1 MTDAAALLK
10 LADAVEAGERI
21 PVYSWEELHDRF
33 GDDFIPGPPGTP
45 KGRMLS
51 DAQHSLDA
59 GLALMRALLG
69 EGWAWQIDRD
79 SARFYRSMGG
89 KLEGVE
95 GYSDGQPAR
104 ALLAAVLRA
113 RAAEMEG
120 G

>member
-1 MTDAAALLK
+1 MTDAVELRA
-10 LADAVEAGERI
+10 LADAVEAGANDLDVKIRTAMATT
-21 PVYSWEELHDRF
+21 
-33 GDDFIPGPPGTP
+33 PGTS
-45 KGRMLS
+45 RALT
-51 DAQHSLDA
+51 SLDA
-59 GLALMRALLG
+59 GLALKHALLR